1 MALKDLTNVEDLALL
16 QPEDINSI
24 GESYGEK
31 LADLRNGIKTNQVRN
46 IYSAIISIRTKLKN
60 KNFVN
65 NQLDEDLKTDLIL
78 IKPKLAYATGRE
90 KKVKPLYDLLSKAID
105 CSITSKNQ
113 VKSVTNLISLVETIV
128 AYHKFFGG
136 KDK

>member
-128 AYHKFFGG
+128 AFHKFFGG

>member
-1 MALKDLTNVEDLALL
+1 MALKDLTNVKDLALL

-24 GESYGEK
+24 GESFGK
-31 LADLRNGIKTNQVRN
+31 TLANTSTGIRTSQVRN

-60 KNFVN
+60 KNNTN
-65 NQLDEDLKTDLIL
+65 NKIDDDIKTDLIL
-78 IKPKLAYATGRE
+78 IKPKLAYATGRV
-90 KKVKPLYDLLSKAID
+90 KNVKPLYELLSKAID
-105 CSITSKNQ
+105 CSINSQNQ
-113 VKSVTNLISLVETIV
+113 VKSVSNLISIVETIV